1 MENNFNNKIKQ
12 SFEGYELPYDP
23 AAWNNLSKQ
32 LDVRMP
38 VKSKITSKFWI
49 AALVIA
55 VLSIS
60 TIIYFT
66 SNNTTKKSLPSEN
79 KEEINSSPTSQTRES
94 SSDIIGKKTTS
105 ESTIINEKVTLEP
118 ITIENSKVEKL
129 SPQEISSTEIQSTGV
144 KTTTNPDTKTV
155 NAIPIIPQIKNVC
168 FGDDIEISNA
178 NKADIF
184 LILPNGKS
192 TNIKAGTKTSFKSGI
207 SGEYLLGYMKN
218 EEFIQKDFFTVYP
231 ANKVDFT
238 IDNENIY
245 SEGIPAIGL
254 KATTN
259 AASYSWDFEKL
270 KEGAQ
275 SKETEVHYYKAGT
288 YKITLTTTSENGCK
302 NSETSTLTVKEDY
315 NLMAANTIDVSNS
328 NSQINTFMPYALTVR
343 NVKFVMTIID
353 ANSNEIVFQT
363 GDATQAWDG
372 TDKRTGN
379 TTTGTT
385 FIWKVT
391 ISNPQPGETANYK
404 GVITRL

>member
-1 MENNFNNKIKQ
+1 MKIDFDKNIQKSLEN
-12 SFEGYELPYDP
+12 YELPYD
-23 AAWNNLSKQ
+23 ANAWSELSKK
-32 LDVRMP
+32 LDKTMP
-38 VKSKITSKFWI
+38 VKSKITSKIWI
-49 AALVIA
+49 ATLVIA

-66 SNNTTKKSLPSEN
+66 SNTDKKPLPTEN
-79 KEEINSSPTSQTRES
+79 KEDINSSTATQTRETS
-94 SSDIIGKKTTS
+94 TEITGEKTTL
-105 ESTIINEKVTLEP
+105 ESTSISEVVKSEP

-129 SPQEISSTEIQSTGV
+129 SPQEISSAETQSTGV
-144 KTTTNPDTKTV
+144 NTTTNPDTKTV

-178 NKADIF
+178 NKTDIF

-192 TNIKAGTKTSFKSGI
+192 TSIKAGTKTSFKSGI

-231 ANKVDFT
+231 TNKVDFT

-259 AASYSWDFEKL
+259 AASYNWDFEKL
-270 KEGAQ
+270 KEVSQ
-275 SKETEVHYYKAGT
+275 SKETEVHYYKAGA

-302 NSETSTLTVKEDY
+302 NSETSKLIVKEDY

-363 GDATQAWDG
+363 NDATQAWDG
-372 TDKRTGN
+372 TDKKTGN
-379 TTTGTT
+379 TATGTT

>member
-23 AAWNNLSKQ
+23 AAWDNLSKQ

-66 SNNTTKKSLPSEN
+66 SNTTKKSLPAEN
-79 KEEINSSPTSQTRES
+79 KEEINPSTTSQTRET
-94 SSDIIGKKTTS
+94 SSDLIGEKTTS
-105 ESTIINEKVTLEP
+105 ESTSINEKVTLEP

-129 SPQEISSTEIQSTGV
+129 SPQEILSTEIQSTGA

-178 NKADIF
+178 NKTDIF

-218 EEFIQKDFFTVYP
+218 EEFIQKDFFTVHP

-238 IDNENIY
+238 IDR
-245 SEGIPAIGL
+245 
-254 KATTN
+254 
-259 AASYSWDFEKL
+259 FERIKL
-270 KEGAQ
+270 DLIN
-275 SKETEVHYYKAGT
+275 SKLS
-288 YKITLTTTSENGCK
+288 ITK
-302 NSETSTLTVKEDY
+302 
-315 NLMAANTIDVSNS
+315 
-328 NSQINTFMPYALTVR
+328 
-343 NVKFVMTIID
+343 
-353 ANSNEIVFQT
+353 
-363 GDATQAWDG
+363 
-372 TDKRTGN
+372 
-379 TTTGTT
+379 
-385 FIWKVT
+385 
-391 ISNPQPGETANYK
+391 
-404 GVITRL
+404 

>member
-23 AAWNNLSKQ
+23 AAWDNLSKQ

-49 AALVIA
+49 AALVLA

-66 SNNTTKKSLPSEN
+66 SNTDKKPLPAEN
-79 KEEINSSPTSQTRES
+79 KEDINSSTATQTTES
-94 SSDIIGKKTTS
+94 STEITGEKTTS
-105 ESTIINEKVTLEP
+105 ESTIINEKVTSEP
-118 ITIENSKVEKL
+118 KTIENSKVEKL

-178 NKADIF
+178 NKTDIF

-192 TNIKAGTKTSFKSGI
+192 TSIKAGTKTSFKSGI

-218 EEFIQKDFFTVYP
+218 EEFIQKDFFTVHP

-302 NSETSTLTVKEDY
+302 NSETSKLTLKEDY

-343 NVKFVMTIID
+343 NVKFMMTIID

-363 GDATQAWDG
+363 DDATQAWDG
-372 TDKRTGN
+372 TDKKTGN
-379 TTTGTT
+379 TATGTT
-385 FIWKVT
+385 FIWKVA